1 MMPAL
6 SLLLT
11 NYTMGSLPC
20 KLGGYPHT
28 PSHAGCRVSPCD
40 AGWLRSVKWMVG
52 WELRNRGR
60 KSKTEG
66 YWVLKERRWNE
77 EKVSAHQPVQ
87 GNPPGLI
94 PQGAYMTHAWG
105 QQRWRGSSDRYRTT
119 PWVNTTGSIPDT
131 CRRAGKEES
140 RRRGKDR
147 PVQGNPPGLCLTHAG
162 G

>member
-1 MMPAL
+1 MPAL

-20 KLGGYPHT
+20 GLGGYPHT

-52 WELRNRGR
+52 WEVRNRGR

-77 EKVSAHQPVQ
+77 EKVSAHRPVQ

-94 PQGAYMTHAWG
+94 PQGAYLTHAWG
-105 QQRWRGSSDRYRTT
+105 QQRWNLIWIWIS
-119 PWVNTTGSIPDT
+119 
-131 CRRAGKEES
+131 KFEES
-140 RRRGKDR
+140 ANLKTHTLGDKLGVKGEVGD
-147 PVQGNPPGLCLTHAG
+147 LCLTFRCEM
-162 G
+162 